1 MPLVGRKHLE
11 DVVKQPVK
19 SYWNLNE
26 HPSENMKELRS
37 NDGDH
42 WYYVNTKS
50 KESIQKAQEAIRKLY
65 MLSVVYK
72 EEAIGILESMLTVL
86 K

>member
-11 DVVKQPVK
+11 DVVKKPVK

-26 HPSENMKELRS
+26 HPSKDMKELRS

-42 WYYVNTKS
+42 WYYVNTKRL
-50 KESIQKAQEAIRKLY
+50 IQNNFGLVFLY
-65 MLSVVYK
+65 TENQYFHC
-72 EEAIGILESMLTVL
+72 
-86 K
+86 